1 MIPSHCW
8 FMGPMPIWNESRLPV
23 CWPSYRNKF
32 ILMNG
37 GLSLRSNSLLNFR
50 LTSSILASTRVINVN
65 CIIVLYRNKP
75 FPFCLVLL
83 SLFLSKKMSHRVA
96 VYRTAHFNAAHR
108 LHVPSW
114 TDAENQAFFGLCN
127 NAHYHGHNYDL
138 EVRVEGEVDSVTG
151 YLIDMKLIKQ
161 YIEEEVIERFDH
173 KNLNLDTEEFRD
185 LNPTAENIVWV
196 IWQKLRARVP
206 QEMNLGV
213 RLYET
218 PRNFVEFNG

>member
-1 MIPSHCW
+1 
-8 FMGPMPIWNESRLPV
+8 
-23 CWPSYRNKF
+23 
-32 ILMNG
+32 
-37 GLSLRSNSLLNFR
+37 
-50 LTSSILASTRVINVN
+50 
-65 CIIVLYRNKP
+65 
-75 FPFCLVLL
+75 
-83 SLFLSKKMSHRVA
+83 MSHRVA

-114 TDAENQAFFGLCN
+114 SDEQNQQFFGLCN

-151 YLIDMKLIKQ
+151 YLIDMKLVKQ
-161 YIEEEVIERFDH
+161 YIDEEVIERFDH
-173 KNLNLDTEEFRD
+173 KNLNLDTEEFRE
-185 LNPTAENIVWV
+185 LNPTAENIVYV

-206 QEMNLGV
+206 MEMSLSV